1 MKHSAKVMAFGM
13 ALTTAIVPQAL
24 AQKSHPANAGPPP
37 LMSPQ
42 QKAQTQQKTQTQKQQ
57 TSHSRVGD
65 TAAGAANRYATG
77 NAGKDAAAGGGT
89 RYAKPPSPSP
99 AGRGQEVSQVTPIGR
114 QIFLH
119 FLSHRAPLTTA
130 LFCLRPRTSKTI

>member
-13 ALTTAIVPQAL
+13 ALTTAMVPQAL
-24 AQKSHPANAGPPP
+24 AQKYHPPNAGTPPV
-37 LMSPQ
+37 MSPQ

-65 TAAGAANRYATG
+65 TAAGAANRDATG

-89 RYAKPPSPSP
+89 QTRQAPRQQGGAK
-99 AGRGQEVSQVTPIGR
+99 R
-114 QIFLH
+114 
-119 FLSHRAPLTTA
+119 
-130 LFCLRPRTSKTI
+130 